1 MKYNESQFDEYGYP
15 IDNRRS
21 RKKKHRG
28 QGRRNRD
35 ADVDELEEGE
45 PIKRSQRHRKS
56 KHYRRRNN
64 KNV

>member
-15 IDNRRS
+15 IDKRMS

-28 QGRRNRD
+28 QGRRKSD
-35 ADVDELEEGE
+35 ADVDELDEGE
-45 PIKRSQRHRKS
+45 PTKKSQRQKRS
-56 KHYRRRNN
+56 KHYTRRNN